1 MGIFNKNEGNETNEQ
16 KGLFTVIKNERPSD
30 ELIWKSP
37 IEDFNN
43 NSQVIVME
51 SEEVLFVKDG
61 VVEATLG
68 GGRHTLNTDNYPFI
82 NKIQRVVTGGKN
94 PYSCKIYFVD
104 KAHKLELLW
113 GTDSPI
119 QMEDIKYKF
128 RIGVR
133 ARGSYSIQIQD
144 AKKFFVKL
152 MGNTNT
158 FTKEELNNSFKTAFQ
173 SKIKVAVAKTM
184 RDSKLSVLEM
194 NTELE
199 EIGNQVVKALEE
211 SLDEYG
217 IRLVNFYVVDIS
229 IPENDPNYKKISE
242 AYANAF
248 ARNIEVEVQGDNW
261 EKLTQKELSKEMI
274 QNQKEGS
281 FASMGANI
289 GLGMA
294 TAGIFGNLANQ
305 MFTSAS
311 ENHNNAQPTNNV
323 PVAPVATAT
332 PVLETKTI
340 KCPECGQELV
350 EGSKFCMNCGTKL
363 GEIKCKN
370 CGTKLEANAKFCPEC
385 GTRREE

>member
-1 MGIFNKNEGNETNEQ
+1 MGIFNKNEENETNEQ

-82 NKIQRVVTGGKN
+82 NKLQRVVTGGKN

-158 FTKEELNNSFKTAFQ
+158 FTKEELNDSFKTAFQ

-211 SLDEYG
+211 ALDEYG

-294 TAGIFGNLANQ
+294 TAGMFGNLANQ
-305 MFTSAS
+305 MFTNAS
-311 ENHNNAQPTNNV
+311 GNQNNAQPTNNV
-323 PVAPVATAT
+323 PAAPVATT
-332 PVLETKTI
+332 QVSETKTI

-350 EGSKFCMNCGTKL
+350 EGSKFCMNCGAKL